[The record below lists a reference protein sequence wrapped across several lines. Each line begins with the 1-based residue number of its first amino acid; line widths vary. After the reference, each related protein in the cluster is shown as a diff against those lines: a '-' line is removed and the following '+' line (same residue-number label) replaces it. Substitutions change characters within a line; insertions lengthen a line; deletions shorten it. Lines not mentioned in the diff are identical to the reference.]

1 MKVVTGKK
9 IFWIVF
15 FAIVLIAC
23 SVGGGALVR
32 MLDTSSLENELEVS
46 LYLGEETE
54 VDLSDY
60 ISEGSTANNIPAF
73 RNDSDGVISVEGNK
87 VKAVGVGSG
96 EMFAQVGRDG
106 REITIVYEVSFRDE
120 ALETFIMAGQDRM
133 EEDAIAEIT
142 SLDLSGW
149 DDIRDIRDIYAL
161 ANLTEIDLTDTGIDV
176 GYSVLEMDEGVLN
189 VYNLP
194 QLKTVRTT
202 AIDTVELSQG
212 ESINLLATGVQ
223 NNIADYYR
231 GVADLAD
238 LTFTTTGSSVSLNG
252 SIAQAVSS
260 GVSVVNVYCG
270 GVQCESITVR
280 VS

>member
-60 ISEGSTANNIPAF
+60 ISKGSTSNNIPAF
-73 RNDSDGVISVEGNK
+73 HNESDGIISLEGNK
-87 VKAVGVGSG
+87 IRAVGVGSG

-161 ANLTEIDLTDTGIDV
+161 ANLTEIDLTDTEIGV
-176 GYSVLEMDEGVLN
+176 GYSASDLGNDVLN
-189 VYNLP
+189 IYKLP
-194 QLKTVRTT
+194 NLKTVRTKE
-202 AIDTVELSQG
+202 IGDVGLSQG
-212 ESINLLATGVQ
+212 ESFNLLATGVQ

-231 GVADLAD
+231 GVADLSD
-238 LTFTTTGSSVSLNG
+238 ITFTTTGTSVRLDG
-252 SIAQAVSS
+252 AVAQAASA